1 MRLFEPI
8 ALANI
13 SYRFRRPAVA
23 GARHVTAFGI
33 ASVYT
38 HPSQRKKGYATK
50 MLQLLHWVLA
60 PLPIDTFPSEWGVP
74 PTRPENRGFGEA
86 AFSVLYS
93 DVGPDIYA
101 ACGPRPGEPGWV
113 VQNPTSTVW
122 DVDRILQT
130 VDSTK
135 DTESDLTWTWLDDK
149 QLLDAWKVDAER
161 FIAESFSNPSAVN
174 CAFLPDQGVAQF
186 QIDRTKEWWSRLNP
200 PPTHWGLEV
209 SSKSDTAKSTISFSA
224 WTLEVRAEAAKDK
237 KMLITR
243 LYFPSGPGSDG
254 IFPQILAKW
263 AQVASQFGISQIE
276 VWNLPTH
283 LVESQAVVE
292 TGGRTFE
299 RSDHL
304 SSFIWYGQDP
314 NEKENVRWIHNEK

>member
-1 MRLFEPI
+1 MTC
-8 ALANI
+8 
-13 SYRFRRPAVA
+13 RFRRRAVA
-23 GARHVTAFGI
+23 GARVVTGFGI

-38 HPSQRKKGYATK
+38 HPAKRKNGHATK

-93 DVGPDIYA
+93 DVGPDLYA

-113 VQNPTSTVW
+113 VQSPIQTVF

-130 VDSTK
+130 IEPTI
-135 DTESDLTWTWLDDK
+135 DTSDLAWTWLDDK
-149 QLLDAWKVDAER
+149 QLLDAWKTDAER
-161 FIAESFSNPSAVN
+161 LIAKSASDPSLAVN
-174 CAFLPDQGVAQF
+174 CSFLPDQGVAQL
-186 QIDRTKEWWSRLNP
+186 QIDRNKEWWARLNP

-209 SSKSDTAKSTISFSA
+209 SSKSKSDKSTLAFSA
-224 WTLEVRAEAAKDK
+224 WALDVRAEATKDK

-243 LYFPSGPGSDG
+243 LYLPSGSGSEKL
-254 IFPQILAKW
+254 FPTILTKW
-263 AQVASQFGISQIE
+263 AQVASQHGIPQIE
-276 VWNLPTH
+276 VWNLPTY
-283 LVESQAVVE
+283 LVQTQAAIE
-292 TGGRTFE
+292 TGARTFE

-304 SSFIWYGQDP
+304 SSFIWYGLDP
-314 NEKENVRWIHNEK
+314 KEKERVRWTNNEK